1 MNMPFHVQETLR
13 DAVNNPTRGVVGLVD
28 DLLKVCQEHALQV
41 DWRADLWRV
50 RPLAGGPDELID
62 QPPRKSVFRAVLAR
76 VAALC
81 NERRP
86 NSVSPYGGHGTLS
99 IGPDDATV
107 FQVSFAN
114 TPDEQW
120 LKMRPMAVLND
131 SPSSAPSQV
140 GNTAGPATR

>member
-1 MNMPFHVQETLR
+1 MNTPSQVQVTLR

-28 DLLKVCQEHALQV
+28 DLLKVCQEHGLQV
-41 DWRADLWRV
+41 DWRAELWRV
-50 RPLAGGPDELID
+50 RPLAGGPDEVID

-86 NSVSPYGGHGTLS
+86 NSVSPYGGRGILS
-99 IGPDDATV
+99 IGPDEATV

-120 LKMRPMAVLND
+120 LNMRPITVLND
-131 SPSSAPSQV
+131 SPASAPGTM
-140 GNTAGPATR
+140 GNAAGPATR